1 MRTEFILNGEK
12 ACADVS
18 PNENLLTTLRKLKCL
33 SVKDGCLEGSCGACT
48 VWLDQKPVLSCLIQT
63 VRIAGHEVMTLEGVQ
78 DDALV
83 LGRYLLDEASEQC
96 GYCIPGLMMTVLA
109 LKKQNPHPTDAEI
122 DEWINGNLCRCSGYQ
137 SRRRAIR
144 KYFEEMS

>member
-109 LKKQNPHPTDAEI
+109 LKKQNPHPTEVSI
-122 DEWINGNLCRCSGYQ
+122 DPLINFCICRMLGVSEQ
-137 SRRRAIR
+137 KTRDQKI
-144 KYFEEMS
+144 F